1 MLCIPFSSSFD
12 DPIKALPE
20 KIERNKEKYAQ
31 AIQALHGQTNKL
43 MDIFSKAERLRQ
55 QLLCDD
61 LNTIIALQQRVF
73 DSISNTIRL
82 TPEKRGSSP
91 GTASCT
97 DTPRAVPSICTLSI
111 GSPLSLRSLSPS
123 STVQEQNFHS
133 FRSPTHSQR
142 SFSDVPLDGTL
153 TIEGANIQ
161 NDSAVGSPQ
170 RMAFDGKQQVIL
182 SSHRSITCS
191 RRRDDPKG
199 NDSKGSQSSMSYNN
213 TCTSIG
219 TVSSPNVKRMAK
231 ERVEA
236 QGPLL
241 TSAMNA
247 AVSRGSP
254 STDHCSSEKLLNDD
268 SSIAASKEKSVSSD
282 RKSPRASKNE
292 SSPLNSA
299 VDAISMDSSSSIGL
313 SEKGVSSDSKSPLA
327 SKNESSPLNSAVDA
341 ITMDSSSSIDLSEKD
356 VSSDRKSPHTPN
368 DSQNSK
374 KEAETLPGYV

>member
-1 MLCIPFSSSFD
+1 MLCIPFSSSFHGST
-12 DPIKALPE
+12 KALPE

-31 AIQALHGQTNKL
+31 VIQALYSQTNQL

-82 TPEKRGSSP
+82 TPEKRGSSLD
-91 GTASCT
+91 TASCT
-97 DTPRAVPSICTLSI
+97 DTLRTVPSICTLSI

-123 STVQEQNFHS
+123 PTVQERNFHS

-153 TIEGANIQ
+153 TIEGANMQ

-182 SSHRSITCS
+182 SSHHSFTCS
-191 RRRDDPKG
+191 RHHDDPKG
-199 NDSKGSQSSMSYNN
+199 DDSKGSQSSMSYNN

-219 TVSSPNVKRMAK
+219 TVSSPNAKMMAK

-236 QGPLL
+236 QGSLL
-241 TSAMNA
+241 TSAVNA
-247 AVSRGSP
+247 AASRGSP

-268 SSIAASKEKSVSSD
+268 SSITASKEKGVPGD
-282 RKSPRASKNE
+282 RKSTRASKNE
-292 SSPLNSA
+292 SSHLNST
-299 VDAISMDSSSSIGL
+299 VDTISMDLSTSEL
-313 SEKGVSSDSKSPLA
+313 SEKGVSIDSKLPLA
-327 SKNESSPLNSAVDA
+327 SKNESSPLNSAVGT
-341 ITMDSSSSIDLSEKD
+341 ISMDSSSIDLSEKG
-356 VSSDRKSPHTPN
+356 VSSDTKSPHTPN
-368 DSQNSK
+368 DSQNSSR
-374 KEAETLPGYV
+374 EAETSPGYV